1 MVWLI
6 IFFIFYIATVIFSHR
21 RQSRLMLFVTGAFG
35 LAFLIIQFAVMFNIH
50 VRLAELEALQ
60 IKTLLST
67 INVQTNI
74 INGNTLT
81 VPDQAG
87 WVGMIIGVESS
98 TIIEIAVFVGVILF
112 YPKLNLKQRGLSL
125 VVGVVGT
132 YLLNL
137 VRLLIIVASVMLFDR
152 RVFPLAHNIVGRI
165 IYFSGVIALYW
176 YLLTRPTLN
185 IVRNNLIATQEVS
198 A

>member
-6 IFFIFYIATVIFSHR
+6 VFFIFYIATVIFSHR

-74 INGNTLT
+74 LNGNTLT
-81 VPDQAG
+81 VPDQSG

-165 IYFSGVIALYW
+165 IYFSGVITLYW

-185 IVRNNLIATQEVS
+185 IVRNNLIATQEAS
-198 A
+198 T